1 MQLCVVDALLPE
13 VLNVTR
19 RGLVLVD
26 AVEPGRRV
34 VASLPRILAIG
45 DHREVRQIA
54 GKATLLRRLLWLLVV
69 VN

>member
-45 DHREVRQIA
+45 DHRVVGQIA
-54 GKATLLRRLLWLLVV
+54 GKAALLRRLLWLLVV